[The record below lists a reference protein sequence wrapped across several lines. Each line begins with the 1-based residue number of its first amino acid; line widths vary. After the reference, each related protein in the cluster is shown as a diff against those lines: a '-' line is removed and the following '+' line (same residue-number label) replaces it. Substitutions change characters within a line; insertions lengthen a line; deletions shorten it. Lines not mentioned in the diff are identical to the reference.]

1 MESDGALG
9 LFTWS
14 AEKLGLMYLIYID
27 DGDSKSYQT
36 VAKAQSYVPLQF
48 IVKEECRCYFKSSK
62 ICRMEIDSVRLIK
75 NW

>member
-1 MESDGALG
+1 MESDGALA

-36 VAKAQSYVPLQF
+36 VAKA
-48 IVKEECRCYFKSSK
+48 
-62 ICRMEIDSVRLIK
+62 
-75 NW
+75 